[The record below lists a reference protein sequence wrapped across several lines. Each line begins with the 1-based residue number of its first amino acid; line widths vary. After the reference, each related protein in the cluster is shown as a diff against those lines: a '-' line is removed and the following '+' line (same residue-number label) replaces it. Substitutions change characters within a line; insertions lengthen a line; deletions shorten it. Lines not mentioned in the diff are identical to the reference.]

1 MSLVVTDIWAVC
13 EDPLCASHQH
23 YGINLLS
30 DSERKQMQ
38 AGVSEREMNEE
49 HSSSKSNTHLLESRQ
64 ILQRERD
71 QSPSVSAERIRILAT
86 IALRCLSLHC
96 QYIANSIIA

>member
-1 MSLVVTDIWAVC
+1 MALVVTDIWAVC

-49 HSSSKSNTHLLESRQ
+49 HSSSKSNTHLLGEQ
-64 ILQRERD
+64 ANTAKGER
-71 QSPSVSAERIRILAT
+71 SEPIS
-86 IALRCLSLHC
+86 LS
-96 QYIANSIIA
+96 